1 MTPALWERLEPL
13 LPSHPQHAEPLSGGC
28 IAEIYAV
35 TLANGDRVVVK
46 TGSDTLTLT
55 LTLEAQMLG
64 HLAAQSDLPV
74 PAVIAAEDDLLVLE
88 HLPGTSH
95 VSKNHVSKDAERHAA
110 DLLATLHSTPAPHYG
125 FAYDTLIGSLPQ
137 PNPPTDDWVAFFRNQ
152 RLLYTADLAHRA
164 ERLPSSAYDRL
175 KNLAENLHDHL
186 DAPAHPSLIHG
197 DIWSGNVLAEGGR
210 MTGLLDPALYYADAE
225 VELAFIAL
233 FNTFGD
239 AFFDRYQEHR
249 PIRGGFFEQRKDLY
263 NLYPLLVH
271 VRLFGGSYLTSV
283 TRTLDRLGY

>member
-1 MTPALWERLEPL
+1 MKSALWERLEPL
-13 LPSHPQHAEPLSGGC
+13 LPSPPQHAEPLSGGC
-28 IAEIYAV
+28 IAEVYAV

-46 TGSDTLTLT
+46 TGSDTLA
-55 LTLEAQMLG
+55 LEARMLD
-64 HLAAQSDLPV
+64 HLAEQSDLPV
-74 PAVIAAEDDLLVLE
+74 PAVRAAEDDLLVLE

-95 VSKNHVSKDAERHAA
+95 ISKDAERHAA
-110 DLLATLHSTPAPHYG
+110 DLLANLHSTPAPHYG
-125 FAYDTLIGSLPQ
+125 FTYDTLVGSLPQ
-137 PNPPTDDWVAFFRNQ
+137 PNPPTDDWVAFFRDQ
-152 RLLYTADLAHRA
+152 RLLYMADLAHRA
-164 ERLPSSAYDRL
+164 ERLPSSVYDRL
-175 KNLAENLHDHL
+175 KNLAENLHEHL
-186 DAPAHPSLIHG
+186 DTPAHPSLIHG

-210 MTGLLDPALYYADAE
+210 ITGLLDPALYYADAE
-225 VELAFIAL
+225 IELAFIAL

-249 PIRGGFFEQRKDLY
+249 PIRDGFFEQRKDLY